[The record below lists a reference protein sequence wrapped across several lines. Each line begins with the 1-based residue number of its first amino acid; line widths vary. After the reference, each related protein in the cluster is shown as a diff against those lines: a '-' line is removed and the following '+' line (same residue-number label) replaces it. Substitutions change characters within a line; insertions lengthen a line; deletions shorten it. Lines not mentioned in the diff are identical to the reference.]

1 MSVAEPSGEKLQ
13 KVLAR
18 AGMGSR
24 REMERWISDGR
35 VSVDGRKASLG
46 DRVLPHQVIRVDGQV
61 IRAEQRAPR
70 CRVLLYHK
78 PEGEL
83 CARTDPSGRKTVFH
97 GLPRVRNGRWVMIG
111 RLDMNT
117 AGLLLFTTDGELA
130 NRLMHPR
137 YNIEREYAV
146 RVFGEVDDSTLKQ
159 LRKGVE
165 LEDGV
170 ASFDSIRDA
179 GGEGRNHWYHVTL
192 HEGRNREV
200 RRMWE
205 AVGAQVSRLIRVRYD
220 ELALPRDLR
229 IGEWRELEAVD
240 VGTLRKRV
248 GLGAAAGNRPRRQR
262 TGSRRH

>member
-1 MSVAEPSGEKLQ
+1 MSAAEPSGEKLQ

-18 AGMGSR
+18 AGLGSR
-24 REMERWISDGR
+24 REMERWIADGR
-35 VSVDGRKASLG
+35 VSIDGQLAGLG
-46 DRVLPHQVIRVDGQV
+46 DRVLPHQVVRVDGH
-61 IRAEQRAPR
+61 IMRAEQRAPR
-70 CRVLLYHK
+70 CRVIMYHK

-83 CARTDPSGRKTVFH
+83 CARTDPSGRKTVFD
-97 GLPRVRNGRWVMIG
+97 GLPRVRNGRWVMVG

-137 YNIEREYAV
+137 YNMEREYAV
-146 RVFGEVDDSTLKQ
+146 RIFGEVEDSTVKQ

-165 LEDGV
+165 LDDGP
-170 ASFDSIRDA
+170 AAFDSIRDA

-205 AVGAQVSRLIRVRYD
+205 AVGAQVSRLIRVRYGD
-220 ELALPRDLR
+220 LVLPRDLR
-229 IGEWRELEAVD
+229 LGEWRELEAPD
-240 VGTLRKRV
+240 VTALRTRV
-248 GLGAAAGNRPRRQR
+248 SLTADSSNRPRRQR
-262 TGSRRH
+262 ARVGRR